1 MLNLYLKMINKEDT
15 NEAPLLDKMI
25 KTDDSLPTLND
36 MMTSEELNENNE
48 EDQLNNQRDEMI
60 ESFDAC
66 NKILNNMKK
75 IVETMEKPKLMNYED
90 LFQSF
95 ATQIVQF
102 EKEKN
107 NLKSIKESLENKY
120 NLPSEIKSNIKK
132 IDEVWGDKIKQ
143 YEKYKN
149 IVNDYRSKYSKESIE
164 ENMKNNNENND
175 ENNNI
180 ANDKQFK
187 VIEQDKLMENRLEHI
202 KEVKKVSQMTVETS
216 RQINE
221 KVAKQGELIDNIET
235 NIIGSA
241 ENFKKGRK
249 EVEKFDEKS
258 GQGNKKKLYIGIAI
272 STVLILIIFY
282 KIMF

>member
-1 MLNLYLKMINKEDT
+1 MINNEDT
-15 NEAPLLDKMI
+15 KDAPLLDKMI
-25 KTDDSLPTLND
+25 KSDDTLPTLND
-36 MMTSEELNENNE
+36 RINSEEVPENNQLE
-48 EDQLNNQRDEMI
+48 QLNNQRDEMI

-75 IVETMEKPKLMNYED
+75 NIEIMEKPKLMNYED

-95 ATQIVQF
+95 ATQIMQF
-102 EKEKN
+102 EKEKS
-107 NLKSIKESLENKY
+107 NLKNLKESLENKY
-120 NLPSEIKSNIKK
+120 DLPSEIKSNIKK

-149 IVNDYRSKYSKESIE
+149 IVNDYRSKYSKDSIE
-164 ENMKNNNENND
+164 ENTKNNNENNE

-202 KEVKKVSQMTVETS
+202 KEVQKASQITVETS

-221 KVAKQGELIDNIET
+221 KLAKQGELIDNIET

-249 EVEKFDEKS
+249 EVEKFDKKNEK
-258 GQGNKKKLYIGIAI
+258 GNKKKLCIGIVI
-272 STVLILIIFY
+272 ICILIIIAIC
-282 KIMF
+282 KVLL

>member
-1 MLNLYLKMINKEDT
+1 MINNEDT
-15 NEAPLLDKMI
+15 KDAPLLDKMI
-25 KTDDSLPTLND
+25 KSDDTLPTLND
-36 MMTSEELNENNE
+36 RINSEEVPENNE
-48 EDQLNNQRDEMI
+48 LEQLNNQRDEMI

-75 IVETMEKPKLMNYED
+75 NIEIMEKPKLMNYED

-95 ATQIVQF
+95 ATQIMQF
-102 EKEKN
+102 EKEKS
-107 NLKSIKESLENKY
+107 NLKNLKESLENKY
-120 NLPSEIKSNIKK
+120 DLPSEIKSNIKK

-149 IVNDYRSKYSKESIE
+149 IVNDYRSKYSKDSIE
-164 ENMKNNNENND
+164 ENTKNNNENNE

-202 KEVKKVSQMTVETS
+202 KEVQKASQITVETS

-221 KVAKQGELIDNIET
+221 KLAKQGELIDNIET

-249 EVEKFDEKS
+249 EVEKFDKKNEKGS
-258 GQGNKKKLYIGIAI
+258 KKKLYIGIVI
-272 STVLILIIFY
+272 LCILIIIALNLI
-282 KIMF
+282 KK

>member
-1 MLNLYLKMINKEDT
+1 MINNEDT
-15 NEAPLLDKMI
+15 KDAPLLDKMI
-25 KTDDSLPTLND
+25 KSDDTLPTLND
-36 MMTSEELNENNE
+36 RINSEEMPENNE
-48 EDQLNNQRDEMI
+48 LEQLNNQRDEMI

-75 IVETMEKPKLMNYED
+75 NIEIMEKPKLMNYED

-95 ATQIVQF
+95 ATQIMQF
-102 EKEKN
+102 EKEKS
-107 NLKSIKESLENKY
+107 NLKNLKESLENKY
-120 NLPSEIKSNIKK
+120 DLPSEIKSNIKK

-149 IVNDYRSKYSKESIE
+149 IVNDYRSKYSKDSIE
-164 ENMKNNNENND
+164 ENTKNNNENNE

-202 KEVKKVSQMTVETS
+202 KEVQKASQITVETS

-221 KVAKQGELIDNIET
+221 KLAKQGELIDNIET

-249 EVEKFDEKS
+249 EVEKFDKKNEK
-258 GQGNKKKLYIGIAI
+258 GNKKKLCIGIVII
-272 STVLILIIFY
+272 SILIIIAIC
-282 KIMF
+282 KVLL

>member
-1 MLNLYLKMINKEDT
+1 MINNEDT
-15 NEAPLLDKMI
+15 KEAPLLDKMI
-25 KTDDSLPTLND
+25 KSDDTLPTLND
-36 MMTSEELNENNE
+36 RINSEEVPENNE
-48 EDQLNNQRDEMI
+48 LEQLNNQRDEMI

-75 IVETMEKPKLMNYED
+75 NIEIMEKPKLMNYED

-95 ATQIVQF
+95 ATQIMQF
-102 EKEKN
+102 EKEKS
-107 NLKSIKESLENKY
+107 NLKNLKESLENKY
-120 NLPSEIKSNIKK
+120 DLPSEIKSNIKK

-149 IVNDYRSKYSKESIE
+149 IVNDYRSKYSKDSIE
-164 ENMKNNNENND
+164 ENTKNNNENNE

-202 KEVKKVSQMTVETS
+202 KEVQKASQITVETS

-221 KVAKQGELIDNIET
+221 KLAKQGELIDNIET
-235 NIIGSA
+235 NIIGSS
-241 ENFKKGRK
+241 ENSF
-249 EVEKFDEKS
+249 
-258 GQGNKKKLYIGIAI
+258 
-272 STVLILIIFY
+272 T
-282 KIMF
+282 

>member
-1 MLNLYLKMINKEDT
+1 MINNEDT
-15 NEAPLLDKMI
+15 KDAPLLDKMI
-25 KTDDSLPTLND
+25 KSDDTLPTLND
-36 MMTSEELNENNE
+36 RINSEEVPENNE
-48 EDQLNNQRDEMI
+48 LEQLNNQRDEMI

-75 IVETMEKPKLMNYED
+75 NIEIMEKPKLMNYED

-95 ATQIVQF
+95 ATQIMQF
-102 EKEKN
+102 EKEKS
-107 NLKSIKESLENKY
+107 NLKNLKESLENKY
-120 NLPSEIKSNIKK
+120 DLPSEIKSNIKK

-149 IVNDYRSKYSKESIE
+149 IVNDYRSKYSKDSIE
-164 ENMKNNNENND
+164 ENTKNNNENNE

-202 KEVKKVSQMTVETS
+202 KEVQKASQITVETS

-221 KVAKQGELIDNIET
+221 KLAKQGELIDNIET

-249 EVEKFDEKS
+249 EVEKFDKKNEK
-258 GQGNKKKLYIGIAI
+258 GNKKKLCIGIVI
-272 STVLILIIFY
+272 ICILIIIAIC
-282 KIMF
+282 KVLL

>member
-1 MLNLYLKMINKEDT
+1 MINNEDT
-15 NEAPLLDKMI
+15 KDAPLLDKMI
-25 KTDDSLPTLND
+25 KSDDTLPTLND
-36 MMTSEELNENNE
+36 RINSEEVPENNE
-48 EDQLNNQRDEMI
+48 LEQLNNQRNEMI

-75 IVETMEKPKLMNYED
+75 NIEIMEKPKLMNYED

-95 ATQIVQF
+95 ATQIMQF
-102 EKEKN
+102 EKEKS
-107 NLKSIKESLENKY
+107 NLKNLKESLENKY
-120 NLPSEIKSNIKK
+120 DLPSEIKSNIKK

-149 IVNDYRSKYSKESIE
+149 IVNDYRSKYSKDSIE
-164 ENMKNNNENND
+164 ENTKNNNENNE

-202 KEVKKVSQMTVETS
+202 KEVQKASQITVETS

-221 KVAKQGELIDNIET
+221 KLAKQGELIDNIET

-249 EVEKFDEKS
+249 EVEKFDKKNEK
-258 GQGNKKKLYIGIAI
+258 GNKKKLCIGIVI
-272 STVLILIIFY
+272 ICILIIIAIC
-282 KIMF
+282 KVLL

>member
-1 MLNLYLKMINKEDT
+1 MINNEDT
-15 NEAPLLDKMI
+15 KEAPLLDKMI
-25 KTDDSLPTLND
+25 KSDDTLPTLND
-36 MMTSEELNENNE
+36 RINSEEVPENNE
-48 EDQLNNQRDEMI
+48 LEQLNNQRDEMI

-75 IVETMEKPKLMNYED
+75 NIEIMEKPKLMNYED

-95 ATQIVQF
+95 ATQIMQF
-102 EKEKN
+102 EKEKS
-107 NLKSIKESLENKY
+107 NLKNLKESLENKY
-120 NLPSEIKSNIKK
+120 DLPSEIKSNIKK

-149 IVNDYRSKYSKESIE
+149 IVNDYRSKYSKDSIE
-164 ENMKNNNENND
+164 ENTKNNNENNE

-202 KEVKKVSQMTVETS
+202 KEVQKASQITVETS

-221 KVAKQGELIDNIET
+221 KLAKQGELIDNIET

-249 EVEKFDEKS
+249 EVEKFDKKNEK
-258 GQGNKKKLYIGIAI
+258 GNKKKLCIGIVII
-272 STVLILIIFY
+272 SILIIIAIC
-282 KIMF
+282 KVLL

>member
-1 MLNLYLKMINKEDT
+1 MINNEDT
-15 NEAPLLDKMI
+15 KEAPLLDKMI
-25 KTDDSLPTLND
+25 KSDDTLPTLND
-36 MMTSEELNENNE
+36 RINSEEVPENNE
-48 EDQLNNQRDEMI
+48 LEQLNNQRDEMI

-75 IVETMEKPKLMNYED
+75 NIEIMEKPKLMNYED

-95 ATQIVQF
+95 ATQIMQF
-102 EKEKN
+102 EKEKS
-107 NLKSIKESLENKY
+107 NLKNLKESLENKY
-120 NLPSEIKSNIKK
+120 DLPSEIKSNIKK

-149 IVNDYRSKYSKESIE
+149 IVNDYRSKYSKDSIE
-164 ENMKNNNENND
+164 ENTKNNNENNE

-202 KEVKKVSQMTVETS
+202 KEVQKASQITVETS

-221 KVAKQGELIDNIET
+221 KLAKQGELIDNIET

-249 EVEKFDEKS
+249 EVEKFDKKNEK
-258 GQGNKKKLYIGIAI
+258 GNKKKLCIGIVI
-272 STVLILIIFY
+272 ICILIIIAIC
-282 KIMF
+282 KVLL